1 MRTARAMTELSG
13 LAVALATPFGKDG
26 ALDLPAF
33 RRLVRHVVAGGVDIL
48 VPLGSTG
55 EAATLHE
62 PERDALITACL
73 EECGGRPVIV
83 GTGSNATAQAAAWT
97 ARAQAL
103 GADGALVVTPYYNK
117 PTVAG
122 LIAHYT
128 AVAAAAPGLP
138 LVAYNVPGRTGL
150 NLTPA
155 ALLALWRIPQLVAV
169 KESSGNLVQIGTMA
183 SQLPPGKRL
192 LAGDD
197 GLALPS
203 IAAGA
208 CGLVSVL
215 ANLLPR
221 ETRALVR
228 AALAGHFDEA
238 RTWHATLLP
247 VIEALFAESNPIPLK
262 AGLSLLGLAGDTLR
276 LPLTTPETATRE
288 RLAIALRAAGIELR
302 SASASRPSPTA
313 ANAGPVPS
321 PAVLAIS
328 ASGASASGS
337 P

>member
-1 MRTARAMTELSG
+1 MRTAKAMTDLSG
-13 LAVALATPFGKDG
+13 LAVALATPFGRDG

-55 EAATLHE
+55 EAATLLE
-62 PERDALITACL
+62 SERDALITACL

-122 LIAHYT
+122 LVAHYG

-150 NLTPA
+150 NVSPA
-155 ALLALWRIPQLVAV
+155 ALSALWRNPQVVAI
-169 KESSGNLVQIGTMA
+169 KESSGNLAQIGAMT
-183 SQLPPGKRL
+183 SELPAGKRL

-208 CGLVSVL
+208 SGLVSVL

-228 AALAGHFDEA
+228 AAQSGHFDEA

-247 VIEALFAESNPIPLK
+247 VMDALFVESNPIPLK
-262 AGLSLLGLAGDTLR
+262 AGLSLLGLGGDTLR
-276 LPLTTPETATRE
+276 LPLTTPEPATRE
-288 RLAIALRAAGIELR
+288 RLAAALRAAGIELR
-302 SASASRPSPTA
+302 AASASSASASPSSSSTARPA
-313 ANAGPVPS
+313 AR
-321 PAVLAIS
+321 AIA
-328 ASGASASGS
+328 ASGAGASGS